1 MSSRFLPVATWQH
14 TGFFFPPPTD
24 NSLWNRC
31 LGTKNEFWPVEE
43 SVICLA
49 SFLTFFR
56 FWLPRVFVTVL
67 RLSLVVEWG
76 GHSLDAWASYFSGFS
91 CLRIQNVPQLSQ
103 HALPRGH
110 LWFTKVKRSFNQLV
124 VDTGKKRKQGHVFIE
139 LLRFST
145 YELESLVFVREH
157 ILGKIVRNHPALQVR
172 RDLVVPSPWTSKL
185 SLV

>member
-1 MSSRFLPVATWQH
+1 MFRHKKWILTSWGIGNMLS
-14 TGFFFPPPTD
+14 FFF
-24 NSLWNRC
+24 N
-31 LGTKNEFWPVEE
+31 
-43 SVICLA
+43 IH
-49 SFLTFFR
+49 SFLAA
-56 FWLPRVFVTVL
+56 WVFVTVL
-67 RLSLVVEWG
+67 RLSLVVERG

-110 LWFTKVKRSFNQLV
+110 LWFTKVKRSFNQPV
-124 VDTGKKRKQGHVFIE
+124 VENGKKRKQGHVFIE

-145 YELESLVFVREH
+145 YELESLVFAMEQ

-172 RDLVVPSPWTSKL
+172 RDLVIPSPWTSKL

>member
-1 MSSRFLPVATWQH
+1 MFRHKKWILTSWGIGNMLS
-14 TGFFFPPPTD
+14 FFF
-24 NSLWNRC
+24 N
-31 LGTKNEFWPVEE
+31 
-43 SVICLA
+43 IH
-49 SFLTFFR
+49 SFLAA
-56 FWLPRVFVTVL
+56 WVFMTVL
-67 RLSLVVEWG
+67 RLSLVVERG

-110 LWFTKVKRSFNQLV
+110 LWFTKVKRSFNQPV
-124 VDTGKKRKQGHVFIE
+124 VENGKKRKQGHVFIE

-145 YELESLVFVREH
+145 YELESLVFAMEQ

>member
-1 MSSRFLPVATWQH
+1 MFRHKKWILTSWGIGNMLS
-14 TGFFFPPPTD
+14 FFF
-24 NSLWNRC
+24 N
-31 LGTKNEFWPVEE
+31 
-43 SVICLA
+43 IH
-49 SFLTFFR
+49 SFLAA
-56 FWLPRVFVTVL
+56 WVFVTVL
-67 RLSLVVEWG
+67 RLSLVVERG

-110 LWFTKVKRSFNQLV
+110 LWFTKVKRSFNQPV
-124 VDTGKKRKQGHVFIE
+124 VENGKKRKQGHVFIE

-145 YELESLVFVREH
+145 YELESLVFAMEQ